1 MQSAEHFESADEA
14 SDDEEEDGGWLAHS
28 TFDLRPPPVSARQH
42 EADRRP
48 LSTSGFDVRVQRRGD
63 SVPCSLT
70 YPSSQDSF
78 TPPNGQSSNSG
89 PFEDPFDD
97 VCPQQIDTRR
107 RSLTPILQDTFGP
120 FSDAAAASG
129 SDQFTFASA
138 SAEEPEHLEDAS
150 FESFGDFGDFQSA
163 DSGSA
168 DGGGAGSWTLAS
180 SSSTG
185 SLDEFGG
192 GGSPQQKAERTQ

>member
-1 MQSAEHFESADEA
+1 M
-14 SDDEEEDGGWLAHS
+14 LAHLP
-28 TFDLRPPPVSARQH
+28 FL
-42 EADRRP
+42 
-48 LSTSGFDVRVQRRGD
+48 SGFVHTTQRTILQQRSLRGPVRRRMSTTDRHTPPLTD
-63 SVPCSLT
+63 SV
-70 YPSSQDSF
+70 
-78 TPPNGQSSNSG
+78 
-89 PFEDPFDD
+89 
-97 VCPQQIDTRR
+97 
-107 RSLTPILQDTFGP
+107 LQDTFGP

-129 SDQFTFASA
+129 SDPFTFASA